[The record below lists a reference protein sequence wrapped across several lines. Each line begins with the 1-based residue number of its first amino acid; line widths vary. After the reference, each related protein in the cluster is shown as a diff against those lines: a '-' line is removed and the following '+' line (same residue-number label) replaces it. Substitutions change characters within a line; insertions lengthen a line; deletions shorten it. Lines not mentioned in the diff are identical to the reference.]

1 MKISVEFI
9 LIFEYTKDRKETD
22 VMNIDTNT
30 MVPISVANQNFSK
43 VAKLVDQFGSAV
55 IMKNNAPRYIIY
67 EFNQA
72 DAMQA
77 AADDDVLASSR
88 KLMDRNKHVYE
99 ELAK

>member
-1 MKISVEFI
+1 
-9 LIFEYTKDRKETD
+9 
-22 VMNIDTNT
+22 MNIDTNT

-55 IMKNNAPRYIIY
+55 IMKNNAPRYTIY

-77 AADDDVLASSR
+77 AADDDVLASSL
-88 KLMDRNKHVYE
+88 KLMDRNKHAHE

>member
-1 MKISVEFI
+1 
-9 LIFEYTKDRKETD
+9 
-22 VMNIDTNT
+22 MNINTDT

-43 VAKLVDQFGSAV
+43 VARLVDQFGSAV
-55 IMKNNAPRYIIY
+55 ILKNNAPRFIY

-77 AADDDVLASSR
+77 AADDDVLASSL
-88 KLMDRNKHVYE
+88 KLMDRNKRVYE

>member
-1 MKISVEFI
+1 MV
-9 LIFEYTKDRKETD
+9 YQATKCGRLYAGCRSQKPQ
-22 VMNIDTNT
+22 
-30 MVPISVANQNFSK
+30 VPERLAPE
-43 VAKLVDQFGSAV
+43 AV
-55 IMKNNAPRYIIY
+55 RHKKGERRVKCD
-67 EFNQA
+67 FNQA